1 MTLLNEKIK
10 MIAPLLII
18 FIVFVY
24 TVKPNI
30 LFKPNNKLREYG
42 IGYDN
47 EGYKKSLYNLQLIIV
62 IMILIFYMKYHK
74 L

>member
-1 MTLLNEKIK
+1 MALLNEKIK
-10 MIAPLLII
+10 MIIPLLMI

-42 IGYDN
+42 VGYDN
-47 EGYKKSLYNLQLIIV
+47 EGYKKTLYNLQLIIIIIV
-62 IMILIFYMKYHK
+62 LIFYLKFNK

>member
-10 MIAPLLII
+10 MIGSLLII
-18 FIVFVY
+18 FIVFIY
-24 TVKPNI
+24 TIKPNI

-42 IGYDN
+42 VGYDN
-47 EGYKKSLYNLQLIIV
+47 EGYKKTLYNLQLIIV
-62 IMILIFYMKYHK
+62 MIVLIFYLKFHK